1 MVRITSED
9 ELRQRYKPAME
20 LALKKQLDHLD
31 AHCIRFIGLSPF
43 LVMAS
48 ADAQGRADAS
58 PRGGDPGFVAVLDE
72 RTIAIPDSPGNNRL
86 DTISNLLANPEIGL
100 LFFVPGVD
108 ESLRIN
114 GTVEIRDDA
123 EIITQVTHNEAR
135 PPATALVVHVRDAYL
150 HCARSM
156 MRAKLWSDE
165 ARIDRK
171 SLPSMARMIK
181 DQIGFEG
188 EPESQDAMVER
199 YRKILY

>member
-1 MVRITSED
+1 MAKITTED

-20 LALKKQLDHLD
+20 LAVKKQLDRLD
-31 AHCIRFIGLSPF
+31 EHCIRFIGLSPF

-72 RTIAIPDSPGNNRL
+72 RTLAIPDSPGNNRL
-86 DTISNLLANPEIGL
+86 DTITNLIANPEVGL

-114 GTVEIRDDA
+114 GQVEIRDD
-123 EIITQVTHNEAR
+123 EKIIAQVTHTEAR
-135 PPATALVVHVRDAYL
+135 PPATAIVVHVRDAYL

-156 MRAKLWSDE
+156 MRAQLWSDE
-165 ARIDRK
+165 ARIERK

-181 DQIGFEG
+181 DQVGFEG
-188 EPESQDAMVER
+188 EPESQEAMAER

>member
-1 MVRITSED
+1 MARITSED

-20 LALKKQLDHLD
+20 LALKKQLDRLD
-31 AHCIRFIGLSPF
+31 AHCISFIGLSPF

-108 ESLRIN
+108 ERLRIN

-123 EIITQVTHNEAR
+123 EIIARVTHTEAR
-135 PPATALVVHVRDAYL
+135 PPATVLVVHVRDAYL

-165 ARIDRK
+165 ARIERK

-181 DQIGFEG
+181 DQIGFDG
-188 EPESQDAMVER
+188 EPESQEAMVER
-199 YRKILY
+199 YRNILY